1 MRGLEHLRRL
11 GAHRT
16 THRMIRTDMHSTTSH
31 ASLSQGA
38 RRSHRHPTS
47 QDWAS
52 PYAARN
58 ATSSHT
64 QPPARHRR
72 ASRCYTCAT
81 IPPQAALGATR
92 LSTGRTRLGMTS
104 TRASRSTRDNRH
116 ASRATIED
124 SPEAAR
130 LAQLS
135 QPLSTPPQLSSP
147 LAVLSTHNHRER
159 DSGSLLT
166 PVLCIATQGRP
177 SPPFEYAASAERHL
191 RPYATLPR
199 VPTSS
204 ACATSSAWS
213 GTLRSTDCH

>member
-1 MRGLEHLRRL
+1 MALTPRPVAARVGTPAASPHRHECTPPRQETPPMRGLEHLRRL

-38 RRSHRHPTS
+38 RRSHKHPTS

-104 TRASRSTRDNRH
+104 TRASWSTRDMH
-116 ASRATIED
+116 H
-124 SPEAAR
+124 AR
-130 LAQLS
+130 LS
-135 QPLSTPPQLSSP
+135 RIPPKLPASP
-147 LAVLSTHNHRER
+147 NSH
-159 DSGSLLT
+159 SL
-166 PVLCIATQGRP
+166 
-177 SPPFEYAASAERHL
+177 
-191 RPYATLPR
+191 
-199 VPTSS
+199 
-204 ACATSSAWS
+204 
-213 GTLRSTDCH
+213 